1 MKKSYE
7 SAELSI
13 VMFNS
18 VDVIV
23 ASEADVPTS
32 STQKPSYSRED
43 NEMEIL

>member
-13 VMFNS
+13 VMFNA

-23 ASEADVPTS
+23 ASAVDEPTT
-32 STQKPSYSRED
+32 TQKPSYSQED
-43 NEMEIL
+43 NELEIL

>member
-13 VMFNS
+13 VMFNR

-23 ASEADVPTS
+23 ASEVDEPTT
-32 STQKPSYSRED
+32 TQKESYSAED

>member
-23 ASEADVPTS
+23 ASEVDEPTS
-32 STQKPSYSRED
+32 SFKPSYSQEND
-43 NEMEIL
+43 ETEIL